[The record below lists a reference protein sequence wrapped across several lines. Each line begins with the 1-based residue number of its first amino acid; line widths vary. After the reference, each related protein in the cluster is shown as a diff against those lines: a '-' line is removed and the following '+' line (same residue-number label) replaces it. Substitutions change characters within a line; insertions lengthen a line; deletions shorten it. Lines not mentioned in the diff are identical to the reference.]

1 MCSRDGI
8 SQKAILHCNT
18 SMMGSSSR
26 PSSMMWNEGMV
37 EKKEVARTGK
47 PERTSF
53 KCFQCNKTFPTQQAM
68 AGHCSAHTRASFRKK
83 AVARHT
89 NQISNAP
96 ARVALPR
103 NPPRVPQH
111 HNVDA
116 IHFWCSLDHIS
127 TRSNPVLPLGIRYVP
142 YVRPTSNQ
150 VMVTVPY
157 LELHRH
163 STMTPVMM
171 DPTRNPA
178 LEPLAPSPSMPTSTL
193 LGWRAFVPIYSMP
206 SYGVNV
212 APPSDAL
219 SSTNTPKRTET
230 DLTLQLGSG
239 NKHTQKR
246 TLPLLKS
253 LIMASNIRQG
263 ANRRCKLATDGV
275 DQGNMGE
282 CQADGLD
289 LELHLFR

>member
-1 MCSRDGI
+1 MSSRDGL
-8 SQKAILHCNT
+8 SQMAILHCNT

-26 PSSMMWNEGMV
+26 SSSMVWNEGKM

-47 PERTSF
+47 PECTSF
-53 KCFQCNKTFPTQQAM
+53 KCSQCNKTFPTQQAM
-68 AGHCSAHTRASFRKK
+68 AGHCSAHTRASFRKR

-89 NQISNAP
+89 NKISNAP
-96 ARVALPR
+96 AMVALPH
-103 NPPRVPQH
+103 NPPRLPQH

-116 IHFWCSLDHIS
+116 VHFWCSREHIS

-157 LELHRH
+157 LELHGH
-163 STMTPVMM
+163 STMTPAMM
-171 DPTRNPA
+171 DPTTNRA

-193 LGWRAFVPIYSMP
+193 LGWRAFVPIYGVP
-206 SYGVNV
+206 SCGVNV

-219 SSTNTPKRTET
+219 SSTNTPRRTET
-230 DLTLQLGSG
+230 DLTLQLSSG
-239 NKHTQKR
+239 NKYTQKR

-282 CQADGLD
+282 SQADGLD